1 MTALKLPVGLV
12 LSLVAA
18 AAFGQD
24 RAPYRWKVTGDT
36 VETLQSTFTLDF
48 HPDQSTARGVV
59 EAYLALTDN
68 RASAAA
74 VDDAARAVLEA
85 ALRRSLAPIEEALLD
100 VEARGAL
107 RDHREAEE
115 AEKAEKRAQLHLT
128 AKPSR
133 IMSVTDG
140 ADHGAD
146 HGEVLVET
154 AQTIGVREL
163 YTPPNDYDVYDIE
176 HRMRFHCSAD
186 AHGVWHIEDLE
197 QWDVD
202 PARQPADNVVPK
214 WQRAPLPVEE
224 YFKALKLE
232 APRPNAPDTSAPE
245 LAARSLFDALIAQGA
260 YATREVALASM
271 MDRVDALGPL
281 IDPAVNLASMVT
293 PPRLALPKRK
303 IESVETTDDG
313 TKVTFAPALAGRT
326 EVWLRQT
333 RGSWRVFKVGYY
345 TTISIFGD
353 KVEIFEQVS
362 SPYELR

>member
-1 MTALKLPVGLV
+1 MSALKLAVGLL

-18 AAFGQD
+18 IALGQD
-24 RAPYRWKVTGDT
+24 RAPYRWKIRGET
-36 VETLQSTFTLDF
+36 VETLQSTFTLNF
-48 HPDQSTARGVV
+48 HPDQSTAKGVV

-74 VDDAARAVLEA
+74 VDEAARAVLEA
-85 ALRRSLAPIEEALLD
+85 ALRRSSAPIEEALLD

-107 RDHREAEE
+107 RDRREAEE
-115 AEKAEKRAQLHLT
+115 AEKAEKRAQLQLT

-133 IMSVTDG
+133 IVSVTDG
-140 ADHGAD
+140 ADD
-146 HGEVLVET
+146 GEVLVET

-202 PARQPADNVVPK
+202 PARPPADNAVPN
-214 WQRAPLPVEE
+214 WERAPLPIEE

-232 APRPNAPDTSAPE
+232 APRPSAPDTSSPE
-245 LAARSLFDALIAQGA
+245 LAARSLFDALIAHGA
-260 YATREVALASM
+260 YATQQVALASM
-271 MDRVDALGPL
+271 TDRVDALGPL
-281 IDPAVNLASMVT
+281 IDPALNLASMVT

-303 IESVETTDDG
+303 IESVEATADG

-326 EVWLRQT
+326 EVWLRET
-333 RGSWRVFKVGYY
+333 RGSWRVFKIGYY
-345 TTISIFGD
+345 RTISIFGD
-353 KVEIFEQVS
+353 NVETFEQVS